1 MIGGEGGAKIQFLS
15 RSPHFPSPGFKSRLH
30 AVSVIWPLNK
40 LLNLFVHTN
49 VFSPMRF
56 IIVSTFSGRPKYRG
70 SECLAYRNYLDAVVG
85 AASFVGR
92 G

>member
-56 IIVSTFSGRPKYRG
+56 IIVSTFATSWGLGKYIFREAQVQG
-70 SECLAYRNYLDAVVG
+70 
-85 AASFVGR
+85 
-92 G
+92 